1 MAELKPLQ
9 AKKLELESKQK
20 AGDTTEATRTE
31 LDEVN
36 GQIQALSEEIRGA
49 ITTPAATAP
58 TEAVKPAIVK
68 EVVKEVLDKVA
79 EKVKAPKYVVKDNE
93 KHLVHARLTKGNRF
107 DPATGEQIS
116 NPFMQMF
123 TEREFDQFKANANV
137 LGYTFKVIHEPKK

>member
-9 AKKLELESKQK
+9 AKKAELESKQK
-20 AGDTTEATRTE
+20 GGDTTEATRTE

-49 ITTPAATAP
+49 IATPVA
-58 TEAVKPAIVK
+58 EAVKPAEVK
-68 EVVKEVLDKVA
+68 GVVEEVLDKVA
-79 EKVKAPKYVVKDNE
+79 EKVKAPKYAVKDSE

-107 DPATGEQIS
+107 DPTTGEQIS

-123 TEREFDQFKANANV
+123 TEREFDQFKANATV